1 MHEIRVRN
9 DYMGVL
15 AGGPVSSIST
25 DSRFGTLVGTNS
37 TIRIL
42 GCGQSTLQGD
52 AKVTVEPSYG
62 RGISI
67 LIET

>member
-25 DSRFGTLVGTNS
+25 DSRFGTLVGT
-37 TIRIL
+37 IVAPCFKRYDRYI
-42 GCGQSTLQGD
+42 
-52 AKVTVEPSYG
+52 
-62 RGISI
+62 
-67 LIET
+67 